1 MAVRW
6 KRSELNFKVWSCF
19 LNSAHHRHVAHLQSW
34 LWAPGDCSSFP
45 RCVTACSF
53 EAPPTDDARCLS
65 IECLCAVG
73 CGVGC
78 LWGTACTL
86 VLRAALY
93 LSPTA
98 AWVVSLA
105 QGVNNNRRLSYFRS
119 DQQPTCPFSVLQF
132 GNIHSVL
139 KIKYFCVMLLKHFK
153 VLRLSLSFCTKFW
166 SLSQSPCTA
175 MPFNETAA

>member
-1 MAVRW
+1 M
-6 KRSELNFKVWSCF
+6 
-19 LNSAHHRHVAHLQSW
+19 HIIDTW
-34 LWAPGDCSSFP
+34 LIYKADCEP
-45 RCVTACSF
+45 QVTAALSLAVCLLSNCLQFWSSANRWCS
-53 EAPPTDDARCLS
+53 LS
-65 IECLCAVG
+65 EYRVLCAVG

-78 LWGTACTL
+78 LWGTACTS
-86 VLRAALY
+86 VLGAALY

-105 QGVNNNRRLSYFRS
+105 QRVNNNRRLSYFRS
-119 DQQPTCPFSVLQF
+119 DQQPMCPFSVLQF
-132 GNIHSVL
+132 GNIHSVF